1 MKSLKWF
8 VFSLV
13 MIAVALACSE
23 SQRNG
28 LPAADTTVHG
38 TLLRVEQLIDIDPD
52 SAQLLLCQIVQGDS
66 NAVRHF
72 GSWDSFRPDD
82 EADLALYG
90 LLYAEVL
97 HKRGVKVE
105 VDSLISNSVGYYEQT
120 GEQRR
125 LCKSLLHRAI
135 SLQHY
140 HRLSEGAAL
149 MKRAETLASDVDDDL
164 LTFDVQ
170 MALGDLNRQA
180 RCRQLM
186 MDYYRRALSTAHRI
200 NLADRQGA
208 IINRMARA
216 YLEVGE
222 LDSARLYVGRG
233 LALNGRIDRSMC
245 ADLLASKGRLLM
257 EEGRTD
263 EAERLLV
270 QALDSFPCSYASL
283 HLGNL
288 YSKTGNMQ
296 LACNRWAE
304 ALQALDADIRVEAYR
319 HLISYYEHHE
329 QWRALDLSKQ
339 LNELY
344 EQTSIHEDT
353 EMIADVQAKYD
364 SRQAQR
370 RLHNRIWWLCG
381 GCAVL
386 ALGCW
391 FLFMSWRRKRRDY
404 RQVLRRIDDLQAQLL
419 TMETG
424 EASHAACGLNDNCQ
438 MIDDNCQM
446 INDPALETQAEAMQA
461 LLDENL
467 VYWFHRKADAGR
479 QPEHED
485 WLEMATLFD
494 RYQHGFVQA
503 LNRNETLT
511 ERDVHICMLIKMRF
525 LPSEI
530 AVLVGASPQ
539 TVTNSRTRLLGKI
552 FGEKG
557 GARDF
562 DRRIRQ
568 MGSS

>member
-38 TLLRVEQLIDIDPD
+38 TLLRVEQLIDVDPD

-424 EASHAACGLNDNCQ
+424 DASHAACGLNDNCQ

-446 INDPALETQAEAMQA
+446 INDPAVETQAEALQA

-525 LPSEI
+525 QPSEI

>member
-1 MKSLKWF
+1 MMKSLKWF

-38 TLLRVEQLIDIDPD
+38 TLLRVEQLIDVDPD

-120 GEQRR
+120 GEHRR

-140 HRLSEGAAL
+140 HRLSEGAVL
-149 MKRAETLASDVDDDL
+149 MKRAEMLASDVDDDL

-222 LDSARLYVGRG
+222 LDSARLYVGQG

-257 EEGRTD
+257 EEGRGD

-404 RQVLRRIDDLQAQLL
+404 RQVLRRIEDLQAQLL

-424 EASHAACGLNDNCQ
+424 DASHAACGLNDNCQ
-438 MIDDNCQM
+438 V
-446 INDPALETQAEAMQA
+446 INDMAVETQAEALQA

-525 LPSEI
+525 QPSEI

>member
-38 TLLRVEQLIDIDPD
+38 TLLRVEQLIDVDPD

-105 VDSLISNSVGYYEQT
+105 VDSLISNSVGYYEQK

-164 LTFDVQ
+164 LAFDVQ

-245 ADLLASKGRLLM
+245 ADLLASKGRLMM

-381 GCAVL
+381 GCTVL

-424 EASHAACGLNDNCQ
+424 DASHAACGLNDKCQ
-438 MIDDNCQM
+438 MANDNCQV
-446 INDPALETQAEAMQA
+446 INDTVVETQAEALQA

-479 QPEHED
+479 QPEHDD

-525 LPSEI
+525 QPSEI

>member
-38 TLLRVEQLIDIDPD
+38 TLLRVEQLIDVDPD

-222 LDSARLYVGRG
+222 LDSARLYVGQG

-353 EMIADVQAKYD
+353 EMIADVQARYD

-424 EASHAACGLNDNCQ
+424 DALHAACGLNDNCQ
-438 MIDDNCQM
+438 MINE
-446 INDPALETQAEAMQA
+446 PAVETQAEALQA

-525 LPSEI
+525 QPSEI

>member
-1 MKSLKWF
+1 
-8 VFSLV
+8 
-13 MIAVALACSE
+13 
-23 SQRNG
+23 
-28 LPAADTTVHG
+28 
-38 TLLRVEQLIDIDPD
+38 
-52 SAQLLLCQIVQGDS
+52 
-66 NAVRHF
+66 
-72 GSWDSFRPDD
+72 
-82 EADLALYG
+82 
-90 LLYAEVL
+90 
-97 HKRGVKVE
+97 
-105 VDSLISNSVGYYEQT
+105 
-120 GEQRR
+120 
-125 LCKSLLHRAI
+125 
-135 SLQHY
+135 
-140 HRLSEGAAL
+140 
-149 MKRAETLASDVDDDL
+149 
-164 LTFDVQ
+164 
-170 MALGDLNRQA
+170 
-180 RCRQLM
+180 
-186 MDYYRRALSTAHRI
+186 
-200 NLADRQGA
+200 
-208 IINRMARA
+208 
-216 YLEVGE
+216 
-222 LDSARLYVGRG
+222 
-233 LALNGRIDRSMC
+233 
-245 ADLLASKGRLLM
+245 
-257 EEGRTD
+257 
-263 EAERLLV
+263 
-270 QALDSFPCSYASL
+270 
-283 HLGNL
+283 
-288 YSKTGNMQ
+288 MQ

-424 EASHAACGLNDNCQ
+424 DASPAACGLNDNCQ
-438 MIDDNCQM
+438 MIDDNCQV
-446 INDPALETQAEAMQA
+446 INDMAVDTQAEALQA

-525 LPSEI
+525 QPSEI

>member
-1 MKSLKWF
+1 MRW
-8 VFSLV
+8 
-13 MIAVALACSE
+13 
-23 SQRNG
+23 RNG

-38 TLLRVEQLIDIDPD
+38 TLLRVEQLIDVDPD

-66 NAVRHF
+66 NAVRHY

-424 EASHAACGLNDNCQ
+424 DASPAACGLNDNCQ
-438 MIDDNCQM
+438 MIDDNCQV
-446 INDPALETQAEAMQA
+446 INDMAVDTQAEALQA

-525 LPSEI
+525 QPSEI

>member
-1 MKSLKWF
+1 M
-8 VFSLV
+8 
-13 MIAVALACSE
+13 
-23 SQRNG
+23 
-28 LPAADTTVHG
+28 HG
-38 TLLRVEQLIDIDPD
+38 TLLRVEQLIDVDPD

-222 LDSARLYVGRG
+222 LDSARLYVGQG

-257 EEGRTD
+257 EEGRAD

-404 RQVLRRIDDLQAQLL
+404 RQVLRRIEDLQAQLL

-424 EASHAACGLNDNCQ
+424 DASHAASGLNDKCQ
-438 MIDDNCQM
+438 MANDNCQM
-446 INDPALETQAEAMQA
+446 INDPAVETQAEALQA

-525 LPSEI
+525 QPSEI

>member
-38 TLLRVEQLIDIDPD
+38 TLLRVEQLIDVDPD

-120 GEQRR
+120 GEHRR

-140 HRLSEGAAL
+140 HRLSEGAVL
-149 MKRAETLASDVDDDL
+149 MKRAEMLASDVDDDL

-222 LDSARLYVGRG
+222 LDSARLYVGQG

-245 ADLLASKGRLLM
+245 ADLLASKGRLMM

-424 EASHAACGLNDNCQ
+424 DVSHAASGLNDKCQMANDNCQ
-438 MIDDNCQM
+438 VL
-446 INDPALETQAEAMQA
+446 NDTVVETQAEALQA

-485 WLEMATLFD
+485 WFEMATLFD

-525 LPSEI
+525 QPSEI